1 MDDRLSCDE
10 QIMPLGE
17 WAQSLPVILDGKPFT
32 FDKHEYLI
40 EPYQDDHHHV
50 VEIKAAQMGLSTKG
64 MCGPFTAPGIVDLS
78 GSCICSRAGRMYWI
92 SPVAG

>member
-1 MDDRLSCDE
+1 M
-10 QIMPLGE
+10 
-17 WAQSLPVILDGKPFT
+17 PVILDGKPFT

-40 EPYQDDHHHV
+40 EPYQDDHPHV

-64 MCGPFTAPGIVDLS
+64 MLRAIYGARYRGFV

-92 SPVAG
+92 SPAVE